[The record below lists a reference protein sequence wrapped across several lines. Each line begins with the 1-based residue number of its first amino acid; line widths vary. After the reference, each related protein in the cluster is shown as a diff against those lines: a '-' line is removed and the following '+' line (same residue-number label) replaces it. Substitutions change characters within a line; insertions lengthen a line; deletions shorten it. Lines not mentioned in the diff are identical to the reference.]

1 MSGRTIE
8 ASQALF
14 EQIHWPGWELI
25 SVLENWMQGW
35 QDKLEIKGITDKVL
49 LKAACKNGF

>member
-1 MSGRTIE
+1 MSGRTLE

-14 EQIHWPGWELI
+14 EQIHCPGWEPI
-25 SVLENWMQGW
+25 SVLENWMQGR
-35 QDKLEIKGITDKVL
+35 QDKLEIKGITHKVL

>member
-1 MSGRTIE
+1 MSGRTLE

-14 EQIHWPGWELI
+14 EQIHCPGLEPI